1 MACAKC
7 KQGVPFDGDTWCLAC
22 ISWEQIEIE
31 LNSPWHSKGVRD
43 LGTEVV
49 VTAAKQLRA
58 LRNLSSSLRSA
69 GESRSAASQGDKR
82 SRSAGITSRELPPP
96 PPAPIKAE
104 KAAESDYETDEE
116 EEESEKEEEDEVT
129 GAHPK
134 ADPARRPPE
143 PAVPPKPKEVVQQD
157 TFRPSEREA
166 EDRSRKKKKKKKNK
180 GRDRDRGRRGGRKH
194 QGLHRTLEDPSIR
207 VHRKRPGAFW
217 DTQSRLEEREPL
229 ARRREQWRE

>member
-7 KQGVPFDGDTWCLAC
+7 KQGIPLEGDTWCLAC

-31 LNSPWHSKGVRD
+31 LNSPWHSRGVRD

-49 VTAAKQLRA
+49 VTAARQLRA

-69 GESRSAASQGDKR
+69 GVSRSAASQGEGR

-104 KAAESDYETDEE
+104 KAAESEYETDEE
-116 EEESEKEEEDEVT
+116 EEESEEEEDEIT
-129 GAHPK
+129 GAYPK
-134 ADPARRPPE
+134 VDPSKRPPE
-143 PAVPPKPKEVVQQD
+143 PAAPPRPKEEVQQETYRVPD
-157 TFRPSEREA
+157 REA
-166 EDRSRKKKKKKKNK
+166 EDRSRTKKKKKKKK

-217 DTQSRLEEREPL
+217 ETQPRLEEREPL
-229 ARRREQWRE
+229 ARRKDQWRE